1 MLCALQ
7 NNTMAK
13 KEKTNVTSIRRS
25 FNLNIGFV
33 IFLVI
38 FLYLLLSIYQYV
50 THKHVS
56 YVEVEEG
63 SISLPTSYRAMALR
77 TEQIV
82 YAQDEGKINYYLKDQ
97 TKASCGTLVC
107 SIDENG
113 DVANKITETA
123 KESTGLDAQSYG
135 TLLKKIENFSEMYS
149 DDSFYESSI
158 FSEDLEAELM
168 ETANLAAL
176 NSMSDYARN
185 AENSH
190 TFHRNY
196 SPVPGIVSYYTD
208 GYESLT
214 VDNFTA
220 DYFDESGYTKE
231 NLKLN
236 DSVMEGDP
244 IYKLVTSEEW
254 YLVFEVQ
261 DSIAEFLKDESVIRI
276 RFKEDNTTSWTYMD
290 IVQRSDR
297 YFIILRLN
305 TSMIR
310 FAQDRFLDIELL
322 ISNADGYKISNS
334 SIVMKKFFAV
344 PKKYFTYG
352 GDTQSTLGVT
362 YIFKDEEGNTEHR
375 FVGTTIYG
383 KNCTDDEELAM
394 DDSEVLY
401 YINEEGFNT
410 FGLIDDPSDTSQTF
424 TLLDTV
430 TIPGV
435 YNVNRGYAIFRK
447 INITY
452 RNEEYAIIE
461 KGTKFGVSLY
471 DHIVLDASSVVEGEI
486 INR

>member
-1 MLCALQ
+1 
-7 NNTMAK
+7 MADK
-13 KEKTNVTSIRRS
+13 DNTNVTNIRKP

-33 IFLVI
+33 IFFVI
-38 FLYLLLSIYQYV
+38 FLYLLLNIYNYV
-50 THKHVS
+50 TQKHVS

-63 SISLPTSYRAMALR
+63 SISLPTSYRALALR
-77 TEQIV
+77 TEQII
-82 YAQDEGKINYYLKDQ
+82 YAQDRGKINYYLKDQ

-123 KESTGLDAQSYG
+123 KESTGLDVKSYG
-135 TLLKKIENFSEMYS
+135 TLLKKIENFSEKYS
-149 DDSFYESSI
+149 DEAFYESSI

-176 NSMSDYARN
+176 NSMSEYAKN

-208 GYESLT
+208 GYESLS

-236 DSVMEGDP
+236 DSVSEGDP

-254 YLVFEVQ
+254 FLVFEVQ
-261 DSIAEFLKDESVIRI
+261 DSIAEFLKDETVIQI
-276 RFKEDNTTSWTYMD
+276 RFKEDNTTSWTYID
-290 IVQRSDR
+290 IVKRSDR
-297 YFIILRLN
+297 NFIVLRLN

-344 PKKYFTYG
+344 PKTYFTYG
-352 GDTQSTLGVT
+352 GDQNDTLGVT

-375 FVGTTIYG
+375 FVATDIYE
-383 KNCTDDEELAM
+383 KNCTDEEENEM

-401 YINEEGFNT
+401 YINEDELKT
-410 FGLIDDPSDTSQTF
+410 FGLIVDPMDQSKTF
-424 TLLDTV
+424 TLLDTIS
-430 TIPGV
+430 IPGV
-435 YNVNRGYAIFRK
+435 YNVNRGYAVFRK
-447 INITY
+447 IKITY
-452 RNEEYAIIE
+452 QNEEYAIIE
-461 KGTKFGVSLY
+461 KNTKHGVSLY
-471 DHIVLDASSVVEGEI
+471 DHIMLDSSSVVEGEI

>member
-1 MLCALQ
+1 
-7 NNTMAK
+7 MAK
-13 KEKTNVTSIRRS
+13 KDKTNVTSIRRS

-33 IFLVI
+33 IFFVI
-38 FLYLLLSIYQYV
+38 FLYLLLNIYNYV
-50 THKHVS
+50 TQKHVS

-82 YAQDEGKINYYLKDQ
+82 YAQDQGKINYYLKDQ

-113 DVANKITETA
+113 DVASKITETA
-123 KESTGLDAQSYG
+123 KESTGLDAESYAV
-135 TLLKKIENFSEMYS
+135 LLKKIENFSEVYS
-149 DDSFYESSI
+149 DDAFYESSI
-158 FSEDLEAELM
+158 FAEDLEAELM

-176 NSMSDYARN
+176 NSMSDYAKN

-196 SPVPGIVSYYTD
+196 SPVPGIVSYYID
-208 GYESLT
+208 GYESLSAE
-214 VDNFTA
+214 NFTA

-236 DSVMEGDP
+236 DSVSEGDP

-261 DSIAEFLKDESVIRI
+261 DSIAEFLKDESVIQI

-290 IVQRSDR
+290 IVKRSDR
-297 YFIILRLN
+297 NFIVLRLN

-344 PKKYFTYG
+344 PKNYFMYG
-352 GDTQSTLGVT
+352 GDQNSTLGVT
-362 YIFKDEEGNTEHR
+362 YLFKDEEGNVER
-375 FVGTTIYG
+375 QFVPTAIYG
-383 KNCTDDEELAM
+383 KNCSDEEENEM

-401 YINEEGFNT
+401 YINENGFKV
-410 FGLIDDPSDTSQTF
+410 FGLIADPKDASQTF

-435 YNVNRGYAIFRK
+435 YNVNRGYAVFRK

-461 KGTKFGVSLY
+461 KGTKLGVSLY
-471 DHIVLDASSVVEGEI
+471 DHIVLDSSSVEEGEI